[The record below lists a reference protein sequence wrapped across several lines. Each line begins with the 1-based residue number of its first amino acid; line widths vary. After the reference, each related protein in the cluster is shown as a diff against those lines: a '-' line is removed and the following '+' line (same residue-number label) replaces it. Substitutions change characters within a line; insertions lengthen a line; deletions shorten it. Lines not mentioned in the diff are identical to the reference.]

1 MKILLRTTNVFVESL
16 SYRMVNIESNDD
28 EDEDDDNFNNIGNNA
43 YNDNDNEIMIFL

>member
-28 EDEDDDNFNNIGNNA
+28 EDEDDDNLIIMVIML
-43 YNDNDNEIMIFL
+43 IMIMIMR

>member
-28 EDEDDDNFNNIGNNA
+28 EDEDEDNLIIMVIML
-43 YNDNDNEIMIFL
+43 IMIMIMR